1 MGRAHVDGE
10 QDWMPAAVLGQRG
23 GVRRAG
29 TDRGQR
35 WGMTTDDRERLKSRE
50 RENQELRCASDIL
63 PTASAF
69 FAQTELDR
77 RLQ

>member
-1 MGRAHVDGE
+1 
-10 QDWMPAAVLGQRG
+10 
-23 GVRRAG
+23 
-29 TDRGQR
+29 
-35 WGMTTDDRERLKSRE
+35 MTTDDRERLKSRE

-69 FAQTELDR
+69 FAQTEFDR

>member
-1 MGRAHVDGE
+1 
-10 QDWMPAAVLGQRG
+10 
-23 GVRRAG
+23 
-29 TDRGQR
+29 
-35 WGMTTDDRERLKSRE
+35 MTTDDRERLKSRE